1 MRDKTSIE
9 KIKELNVKK
18 DNLNYRKNSFLD
30 CMLDG
35 TISKDIYQNKIE
47 DLNRKIDKIDK
58 EIESYTLLKE
68 DDDKVENGISKIIQ
82 FVQSNSNKI
91 LNDFDKEVFD
101 ALVDYIIVGGFDEA

>member
-9 KIKELNVKK
+9 KIKELNEKK
-18 DNLNYRKNSFLD
+18 ENLNYRKNSFLD